1 MYNRSISI
9 KFIVTKYT
17 MVYNSAKDLLLLK
30 KEVFQAGQIF
40 SSWLFRNR
48 IFSNSVKIKT
58 RKIKGYIIKN
68 IYILFL

>member
-9 KFIVTKYT
+9 KFIFIKFK

-30 KEVFQAGQIF
+30 KEIFQAGQIF

-48 IFSNSVKIKT
+48 IFRIQLK
-58 RKIKGYIIKN
+58 
-68 IYILFL
+68 